1 MSATATT
8 TRAAAGRRRLGIEGV
23 APVIGQL
30 THRGVLGMVRIP
42 AAVVPVVVMP
52 VFFVLA
58 FSGAFS
64 AITNI
69 PGFPTDNILN
79 WMVPFAVLQGAAF
92 AGFGAAFGAGRDL
105 ENGFY
110 DRLLLSPI
118 PRPALVLGPLTYSG
132 LRALLPLSIVV
143 PVGVIGGARM
153 ENWLAGL
160 PMLVL
165 AAVGVAILAGLWG
178 LGVTYRVRSQ
188 RSGPIVQAG
197 IFVAMFLSTG
207 QVPIAVMTGWLKW
220 VAERNPFTYILQ
232 MARQGFLGDIS
243 WADTWPGLL
252 SMAILG
258 VVLGTF
264 AWRGFRRL
272 VP

>member
-1 MSATATT
+1 MTT
-8 TRAAAGRRRLGIEGV
+8 TAATVAIVRHRRLGIEGML
-23 APVIGQL
+23 PVITQL
-30 THRGVLGMVRIP
+30 AYRGVLSMIRIP
-42 AAVVPVVVMP
+42 AAIVPVVVMP

-110 DRLLLSPI
+110 DRLLLSPV
-118 PRPALVLGPLTYSG
+118 PRPALVLGPLLYSG
-132 LRALLPLSIVV
+132 IRALLPLSIVL

-153 ENWLAGL
+153 VEWI
-160 PMLVL
+160 P
-165 AAVGVAILAGLWG
+165 GVAMLTLSGIGIAIVAGLWG

-197 IFVAMFLSTG
+197 IFVALFLSTG
-207 QVPIAVMTGWLKW
+207 QVPIEVMTGWLKW

-232 MARQGFLGDIS
+232 MARQGFIGGVT
-243 WADTWPGLL
+243 WEHTWPGLL
-252 SMAILG
+252 SLVILG
-258 VVLGTF
+258 ALLGVF

>member
-1 MSATATT
+1 MSAAVSTGSVSD
-8 TRAAAGRRRLGIEGV
+8 RHRRVGIEGV
-23 APVIGQL
+23 LPVIGQL

-42 AAVVPVVVMP
+42 AAVVPVVIMP

-64 AITNI
+64 AITGI

-110 DRLLLSPI
+110 DRLLLSPV
-118 PRPALVLGPLTYSG
+118 PRPALVLGPLVYSG
-132 LRALLPLSIVV
+132 LRAFLPLSIVV

-160 PMLVL
+160 LMLVL
-165 AAVGVAILAGLWG
+165 SAVGVSILAGLWG

-188 RSGPIVQAG
+188 RAGPIVQAG

-207 QVPIAVMTGWLKW
+207 QVPIEIMTGWLQW

-232 MARQGFLGDIS
+232 MARQGFLDDIS
-243 WADTWPGLL
+243 WSNTWPGLVSIGVL
-252 SMAILG
+252 GAVLG
-258 VVLGTF
+258 VF

>member
-1 MSATATT
+1 M
-8 TRAAAGRRRLGIEGV
+8 

-30 THRGVLGMVRIP
+30 TQRGVIGMVRIP

-79 WMVPFAVLQGAAF
+79 WMVPFAVCQGAAF
-92 AGFGAAFGAGRDL
+92 AGFGAALGAGRDL
-105 ENGFY
+105 ESGFY

-132 LRALLPLSIVV
+132 IRAFLPLVIVV
-143 PVGVIGGARM
+143 PVGFVGGARM
-153 ENWLAGL
+153 HDWALGL
-160 PMLVL
+160 VMLMV
-165 AAVGVAILAGLWG
+165 AAVGTAVAAGLWG

-197 IFVAMFLSTG
+197 IFMAMFLSTG
-207 QVPIAVMTGWLKW
+207 QVPLSVMTGWLHW

-232 MARQGFLGDIS
+232 MARQGFVGEVTWS
-243 WADTWPGLL
+243 HTWPGLVSL
-252 SMAILG
+252 AALG
-258 VVLGTF
+258 LVLGLFT
-264 AWRGFRRL
+264 WRGFRRL